1 MNGGPARLP
10 RCTSSVFRPRGRN
23 LGVVNEQSTL
33 HSNDPIAS
41 GRKVK
46 YEDVIYW
53 GISCGCDRSVGALQA
68 RTVRR
73 KGKTL
78 EGEGSGRRREP
89 TLKRSIPR
97 WLNAPRTL
105 DIFERRAL
113 LAPLERNPRIPPV
126 RTRRA
131 RSTFVSCARFR
142 ARARL
147 RSIQERKSFSP
158 SERCKE

>member
-1 MNGGPARLP
+1 M
-10 RCTSSVFRPRGRN
+10 FRPRGRN

-78 EGEGSGRRREP
+78 EGEGSGGRREP

-113 LAPLERNPRIPPV
+113 LAPLERNPYPTGENSACSQYFCQLRGIPRESSTSLYPGKKIV
-126 RTRRA
+126 FTERA
-131 RSTFVSCARFR
+131 V
-142 ARARL
+142 
-147 RSIQERKSFSP
+147 
-158 SERCKE
+158 